1 MDAAAGAPQ
10 ISGLTQDHGLPG
22 ASVIIAGSGFGVIQ
36 GSSTVKFG
44 PTVAAVDSW
53 SDTSIACRVPTTTAG
68 STTVSVTVGDLMSN
82 ALHFTVSAAQAR
94 LSLKGL
100 HAGRLVL
107 GRRVTATCR
116 VTPAE
121 LAGGT
126 GRITVQKKAGSRWVR
141 VGGARWIDRRNDGAH
156 SWKYKPAKRGDYRMR
171 ATVDGVPATSPWRK
185 FKVRS
190 ANSLAGGLTP
200 PATRVSVWRVRPALS
215 ATSCRPPS
223 SRPSK

>member
-1 MDAAAGAPQ
+1 MTVTVGGQTSNAFTFAVDAAAGAPQ
-10 ISGLTQDHGLPG
+10 ISGLTPDHGLPG

-36 GSSTVKFG
+36 ASSTVKFG

-53 SDTSIACRVPTTTAG
+53 SDTSIACRVPTAAAG

-82 ALHFTVSAAQAR
+82 ALHFSVSPAQVR

-100 HAGRLVL
+100 HAGALVL
-107 GRRVTATCR
+107 GRRVTAACR

-126 GRITVQKKAGSRWVR
+126 GRITVQKKTGSRWVR
-141 VGGARWIDRRNDGAH
+141 VGGARWIIGNDGAH

-171 ATVDGVPATSPWRK
+171 AAVDGVPATSPWRK
-185 FKVRS
+185 FKVR
-190 ANSLAGGLTP
+190 
-200 PATRVSVWRVRPALS
+200 
-215 ATSCRPPS
+215 
-223 SRPSK
+223 